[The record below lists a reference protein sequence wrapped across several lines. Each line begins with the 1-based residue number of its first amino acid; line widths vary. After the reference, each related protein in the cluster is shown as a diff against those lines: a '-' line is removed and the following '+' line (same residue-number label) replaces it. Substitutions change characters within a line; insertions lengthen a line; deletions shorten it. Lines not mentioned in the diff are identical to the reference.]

1 MWGPP
6 GPLPTAVPEGFRCGS
21 CDRLRAH
28 RRDVVPMAT
37 EWSLSHHGIMAN
49 QGFIVELHEIFH
61 FNCTCPSSLEESR
74 YLHIRTGSLPP
85 QSRHSDQCELN
96 EDSHAALSRPQLQT
110 PAALGK
116 PALTQQQYQ
125 SRFRIWI
132 SELVW
137 LVRMLQWYVKTNL
150 TKTKG
155 SKEESLCVLLAHPP
169 RHQNCTS
176 WRAAWY
182 YCCNDVVL
190 M

>member
-1 MWGPP
+1 MWFPWRPSDHSVTTVSWLIKALLWNSMRFFILIAPVPPAWRRVAIRASGP
-6 GPLPTAVPEGFRCGS
+6 V
-21 CDRLRAH
+21 LR
-28 RRDVVPMAT
+28 RRKADTVINV
-37 EWSLSHHGIMAN
+37 L
-49 QGFIVELHEIFH
+49 
-61 FNCTCPSSLEESR
+61 
-74 YLHIRTGSLPP
+74 
-85 QSRHSDQCELN
+85 LN

-125 SRFRIWI
+125 SRLRIWI

-137 LVRMLQWYVKTNL
+137 LVRMLQWYVMTNL

-155 SKEESLCVLLAHPP
+155 FKEESLCVLLAHPP
-169 RHQNCTS
+169 RHQNGTS